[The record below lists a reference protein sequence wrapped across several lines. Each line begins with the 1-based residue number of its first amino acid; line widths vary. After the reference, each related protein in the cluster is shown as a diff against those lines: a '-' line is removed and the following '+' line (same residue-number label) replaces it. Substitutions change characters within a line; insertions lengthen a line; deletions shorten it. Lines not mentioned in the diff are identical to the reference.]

1 MNAALRRTLQISDL
15 GLEIDGPAGWVER
28 LGQTWAG
35 WTADAVPDRWSIR
48 LDVGPAVDDDDSPFV
63 ARPYFEDGV
72 CYLTATGFS
81 GQIDPGAGTGCL
93 QAHPRASKADL
104 AGFVRTCFAFQAFQ
118 RGGIAFHA
126 AGVIHGGRGY
136 ALFGPSGAGKSTV
149 AEFSVGDVIL
159 NDDLIL
165 IKRGNSGWQMWATP
179 FSTSW
184 LPQPRQGPLHA
195 LLRLKQAEEDRLEPM
210 GPGVVLAE
218 LIASSQGVNAYAA
231 WLPALFD
238 RWQLILGEAPVQALH
253 FRRGPAFWR
262 VIDAEFG

>member
-1 MNAALRRTLQISDL
+1 MTAELSKILRIGDL
-15 GLEIDGPAGWVER
+15 GLEIEGPAGWVER
-28 LGQTWAG
+28 LGQVWSG
-35 WTADAVPDRWSIR
+35 WTTDTVPEKWLVS
-48 LDVGPAVDDDDSPFV
+48 LHVGPAVDDDGSPFV
-63 ARPYFEDGV
+63 ARPRFDDGV

-81 GQIDPGAGTGCL
+81 GQIDPGAGTACL

-118 RGGIAFHA
+118 QGGIAFHA
-126 AGVIHGGRGY
+126 AGVIHRGRGY

-149 AEFSVGDVIL
+149 AEFSVGDAIL

-165 IKRGNSGWQMWATP
+165 IKRDHTGWQMLATP

-210 GPGVVLAE
+210 GWGVALAD
-218 LIASSQGVNAYAA
+218 LVASSQGVNASVD
-231 WLPALFD
+231 WLPALLD
-238 RWQLILGEAPVQALH
+238 RWQAILGETPVQALH